1 MAETVNIR
9 DLFLAKQQTLIA
21 ALTETRS
28 VIPHAGEK
36 GSASELR
43 WLNMLGELPRRYQ
56 VRKGFVIDC
65 HGRMSEQIDVII
77 HDAQY
82 SPLLF
87 EGESTCFV
95 PAESVYAVFDVKQTI
110 TKHELEYAAD
120 KAASVRALHRTSA
133 PVYHLGGVSDG
144 RPPGAI
150 NAGILA
156 LASDWSP
163 PFGNPFRTTLA
174 ALSDERALQ
183 IGCALRDGAFESYR
197 DDEGELRIH
206 ISPADIALMS
216 FFLGLL
222 QLLQRM
228 GTTPALDLAAY
239 GAALVTS
246 KEDTD
251 ESSGEP

>member
-9 DLFLAKQQTLIA
+9 DLFLAKQETLVA

-36 GSASELR
+36 GTASELR
-43 WLNMLGELPRRYQ
+43 WLNMLSELPRRYLA
-56 VRKGFVIDC
+56 RKGFVIDC
-65 HGRMSEQIDVII
+65 NGRMSDQIDVII
-77 HDAQY
+77 HDTQY

-87 EGESTCFV
+87 ESESTCFV

-110 TKHELEYAAD
+110 TKHEIEYAAD

-133 PVYHLGGVSDG
+133 PVYHLGGISEG
-144 RPPGAI
+144 RPPGEI

-156 LASDWSP
+156 LESEWSP
-163 PFGNPFRTTLA
+163 PFGDSFRKTLA
-174 ALSDERALQ
+174 GLTGDRALQ
-183 IGCALRDGAFESYR
+183 IGCALRHGAFECYR
-197 DDEGELRIH
+197 DDENELRIH
-206 ISPADIALMS
+206 VSPADVALMS

-228 GTTPALDLAAY
+228 GTAPALDLSAY
-239 GAALVTS
+239 GAALVTGN
-246 KEDTD
+246 D
-251 ESSGEP
+251 EAGSAHA

>member
-1 MAETVNIR
+1 MTQTVNIR

-36 GSASELR
+36 GTASELR
-43 WLNMLGELPRRYQ
+43 WLNMLCELPRRYQ
-56 VRKGFVIDC
+56 ARKGFVIDC
-65 HGRMSEQIDVII
+65 HGHMSEQIDVII

-95 PAESVYAVFDVKQTI
+95 PAESVYAVFDVKQTV
-110 TKHELEYAAD
+110 TKHEIEYAAD
-120 KAASVRALHRTSA
+120 KAASVRRLHRTSA
-133 PVYHLGGVSDG
+133 PVYHLGGVSEG
-144 RPPGAI
+144 RPPGDI

-156 LASDWSP
+156 LESEWSP
-163 PFGNPFRTTLA
+163 PFGDPFKKTLA
-174 ALSDERALQ
+174 GLNGERSLQ
-183 IGCALRDGAFESYR
+183 VGCALRHGAFECYR
-197 DDEGELRIH
+197 DDESELRIH
-206 ISPADIALMS
+206 VSPADVALMS

-228 GTTPALDLAAY
+228 GTAPALDLAAY
-239 GAALVTS
+239 GAALVAG
-246 KEDTD
+246 DD
-251 ESSGEP
+251 ETGPSSQP